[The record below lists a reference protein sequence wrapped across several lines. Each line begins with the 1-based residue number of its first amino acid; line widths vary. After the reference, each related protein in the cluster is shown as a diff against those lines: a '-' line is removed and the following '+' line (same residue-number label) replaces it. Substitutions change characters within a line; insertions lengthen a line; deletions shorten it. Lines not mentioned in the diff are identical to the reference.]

1 MYNHSGV
8 LGAGGAA
15 GAALPFTGIN
25 TVWLVLTAFALLSVG
40 TALLRIIPKR
50 EG

>member
-8 LGAGGAA
+8 LGAGAA
-15 GAALPFTGIN
+15 TGSLAFTGFNAI
-25 TVWLVLTAFALLSVG
+25 WLVLASFALMTAG